1 MRRLLVPLLLIL
13 LAACRGTVPA
23 VETTAAAPPAA
34 AVPSIPATPPAPA
47 TPAAPDDWARF
58 EPDIAAFEAEDSRVR
73 RMPGAVVFV
82 GSSSFRLWTTLH
94 EDLPGVVAI
103 NRGYGGSRVYDS
115 VHYADRIVTPYQPR
129 AVVFYAGD
137 NDLQEGRTPR
147 QVAQDF
153 ATFVARVRTA
163 QPKLPIGF
171 VSIKPSPVR
180 AHLLPQVREANVL
193 IREYAAAHQVAYLDV
208 YTPMLDAQGL
218 PREEL
223 FVADR
228 LHMNEKGYAIWA
240 RVIGPWLHGL

>member
-1 MRRLLVPLLLIL
+1 MHRLLVPLLLIL
-13 LAACRGTVPA
+13 LAACRA
-23 VETTAAAPPAA
+23 TAPAA
-34 AVPSIPATPPAPA
+34 AASAPAPA
-47 TPAAPDDWARF
+47 TPAPATAAAPNDWARF

-94 EDLPGVVAI
+94 EDLPGIVAI

-137 NDLQEGRTPR
+137 NDLQEGRTP
-147 QVAQDF
+147 QEVAHDF
-153 ATFVARVRTA
+153 AAFVQRVRAA
-163 QPKLPIGF
+163 QPGLPIAF

-180 AHLLPQVREANVL
+180 AHLLPQVRSANLL
-193 IREYAAAHQVAYLDV
+193 IRDYAARHQVAYLDV
-208 YTPMLDAQGL
+208 YTPMLDARAQ
-218 PREEL
+218 PREDL
-223 FVADR
+223 FVTDR

-240 RVIGPWLHGL
+240 QVIGPWLRGL

>member
-1 MRRLLVPLLLIL
+1 MHRLLVPLLLIL
-13 LAACRGTVPA
+13 LAACRA
-23 VETTAAAPPAA
+23 TAPAA
-34 AVPSIPATPPAPA
+34 AASAPAPA
-47 TPAAPDDWARF
+47 TPAPAAPNDWARF

-82 GSSSFRLWTTLH
+82 GSSSFRLWATLH
-94 EDLPGVVAI
+94 QDLPGIVAI

-137 NDLQEGRTPR
+137 NDLQEGRTP
-147 QVAQDF
+147 QEVAHDF
-153 ATFVARVRTA
+153 AAFVQRVRAA
-163 QPKLPIGF
+163 QPGLPIAF

-180 AHLLPQVREANVL
+180 AHLLPQVRSANLL
-193 IREYAAAHQVAYLDV
+193 IRDYAARHQVAYLDV
-208 YTPMLDAQGL
+208 YTPMLDARAQ
-218 PREEL
+218 PREDL

-240 RVIGPWLHGL
+240 QVIGPWLRGL

>member
-1 MRRLLVPLLLIL
+1 MRLPLAPLLLIL
-13 LAACRGTVPA
+13 LAACQS
-23 VETTAAAPPAA
+23 TAPTADTAR
-34 AVPSIPATPPAPA
+34 AVPDV
-47 TPAAPDDWARF
+47 PAAPAKPAATAPDSSQF
-58 EPDIAAFEAEDSRVR
+58 EADIAAFEAEDSRVR

-82 GSSSFRLWTTLH
+82 GSSSFRLWKTLH
-94 EDLPGVVAI
+94 EDLPGIVAI

-147 QVAQDF
+147 EVARDF
-153 ATFVARVRTA
+153 AAFVERVRTT
-163 QPKLPIGF
+163 QPKLPIAF

-180 AHLLPQVREANVL
+180 AHLLPQVRAANAL
-193 IREYAAAHQVAYLDV
+193 IRDYAASHQVAYLDV
-208 YTPMLDAQGL
+208 YTPMLDAQGQ

-240 RVIGPWLHGL
+240 GVLGPWLREL

>member
-1 MRRLLVPLLLIL
+1 MHRLLIPLLLIL
-13 LAACRGTVPA
+13 LAACRA
-23 VETTAAAPPAA
+23 TAPAA
-34 AVPSIPATPPAPA
+34 AASAPAPA
-47 TPAAPDDWARF
+47 TPAPATAAAPNDWARF

-94 EDLPGVVAI
+94 EDLPGIVAI

-137 NDLQEGRTPR
+137 NDLQEGRTP
-147 QVAQDF
+147 QEVAHDF
-153 ATFVARVRTA
+153 AAFVQRARAA
-163 QPKLPIGF
+163 QPGLPIAF

-180 AHLLPQVREANVL
+180 AHLLPQVRSANLL
-193 IREYAAAHQVAYLDV
+193 IRDYAARHQVAYLDV
-208 YTPMLDAQGL
+208 YTPMLDARAQ
-218 PREEL
+218 PREDL

-240 RVIGPWLHGL
+240 QVIGPWLRGL

>member
-13 LAACRGTVPA
+13 LAACRA
-23 VETTAAAPPAA
+23 TAPAA
-34 AVPSIPATPPAPA
+34 EVASAPAPTTPAPA
-47 TPAAPDDWARF
+47 TPAAPNDWARF

-94 EDLPGVVAI
+94 EDLPGIVAI

-137 NDLQEGRTPR
+137 NDLQEGRTP
-147 QVAQDF
+147 QEVAHDF
-153 ATFVARVRTA
+153 AAFVQRVRAA
-163 QPKLPIGF
+163 QPGLPIAF

-180 AHLLPQVREANVL
+180 AHLLPQVRNANLL
-193 IREYAAAHQVAYLDV
+193 IRDYAARHQVAYLDV
-208 YTPMLDAQGL
+208 YTPMLDAKAQ

-240 RVIGPWLHGL
+240 QVIGPWLRGL

>member
-13 LAACRGTVPA
+13 LAACRA
-23 VETTAAAPPAA
+23 TAPAA
-34 AVPSIPATPPAPA
+34 AASAPAPATPAPA
-47 TPAAPDDWARF
+47 TPAAPNDWARF

-82 GSSSFRLWTTLH
+82 GSSSFRLWATLH
-94 EDLPGVVAI
+94 EDLPGIVAI

-137 NDLQEGRTPR
+137 NDLQEGRTP
-147 QVAQDF
+147 QEVARDF
-153 ATFVARVRTA
+153 AAFVQRVRAA
-163 QPKLPIGF
+163 QPGLPIAF

-180 AHLLPQVREANVL
+180 AHLLPQVRTANLL
-193 IREYAAAHQVAYLDV
+193 IRDYAARDQVAYLDV
-208 YTPMLDAQGL
+208 YTPMLDAKAQ
-218 PREEL
+218 PREDL

-240 RVIGPWLHGL
+240 NVIGPWVRGL

>member
-13 LAACRGTVPA
+13 LAACRGTAPTA
-23 VETTAAAPPAA
+23 DTAATSPVPPATA
-34 AVPSIPATPPAPA
+34 PATAAPAPA
-47 TPAAPDDWARF
+47 APKAPDDWARF
-58 EPDIAAFEAEDSRVR
+58 EPAIAAFEAEDSRVR

-94 EDLPGVVAI
+94 QDLPGIVAI

-153 ATFVARVRTA
+153 AAFVDRVRAA
-163 QPKLPIGF
+163 QPKLPVAF

-180 AHLLPQVREANVL
+180 AQLLPQVRSANLL
-193 IREYAAAHQVAYLDV
+193 IREYAATHQVAYLDV
-208 YTPMLDAQGL
+208 YTPMLDAQGQ

-240 RVIGPWLHGL
+240 GVLGPWLRGL